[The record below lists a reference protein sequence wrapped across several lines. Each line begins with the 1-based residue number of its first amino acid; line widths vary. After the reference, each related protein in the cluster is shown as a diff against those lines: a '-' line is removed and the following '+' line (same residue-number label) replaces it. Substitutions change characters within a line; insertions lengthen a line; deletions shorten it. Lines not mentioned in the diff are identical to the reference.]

1 MAVSFLTGR
10 IVYISEQAGVL
21 LRCKRDVFRGT
32 RFSELLAPQ
41 DVGVF
46 YGSTTPSRLP
56 TWGPG
61 TSTGEVPKCLGEDE
75 QSPEAT
81 AVRGQGTQAFP
92 RWDFLSPGR
101 GCGAVLTALLVC
113 LRFRPQGLHPGEV
126 CLLSYQVGG
135 GRGSRPLPPPIP
147 PPFFARSAMTLS
159 WRVGGS
165 SLIISNAPFSS
176 LLEGVLTGI
185 QGLGTSHSA

>member
-10 IVYISEQAGVL
+10 IIYISEQVGVL
-21 LRCKRDVFRGT
+21 LRCKRDVFRGA

-61 TSTGEVPKCLGEDE
+61 ASAGEVPKCSGEDE

-81 AVRGQGTQAFP
+81 AVRAQGTQAFP
-92 RWDFLSPGR
+92 CWVFLSPGR
-101 GCGAVLTALLVC
+101 RWGAILTALLVC

-126 CLLSYQVGG
+126 CLLSYQVSGE
-135 GRGSRPLPPPIP
+135 RGSRPLPPPIP
-147 PPFFARSAMTLS
+147 LLLFA
-159 WRVGGS
+159 G
-165 SLIISNAPFSS
+165 
-176 LLEGVLTGI
+176 
-185 QGLGTSHSA
+185 